1 MITSR
6 IRIEGDSTIYDMY
19 QKFGFIY
26 KDSDTIFSP
35 PEKKRDS
42 TSYAEEHGEH
52 SYNKTVY
59 DAFDYNVSFV
69 ISTPNRNLL
78 NANSKVKAFNDA
90 IRSTSAVS
98 DVLTC
103 KTVEFYNDYKRCKIV
118 GIPEVI
124 ETAKTFYRRSD
135 GSVLDCAEVSLK
147 IHVTAPLLCEFDMND

>member
-42 TSYAEEHGEH
+42 TSYADEHGEH

-69 ISTPNRNLL
+69 ISKQE
-78 NANSKVKAFNDA
+78 SVK
-90 IRSTSAVS
+90 RE
-98 DVLTC
+98 C
-103 KTVEFYNDYKRCKIV
+103 KGQGFQRCH
-118 GIPEVI
+118 
-124 ETAKTFYRRSD
+124 TFHICR
-135 GSVLDCAEVSLK
+135 K
-147 IHVTAPLLCEFDMND
+147 